1 MMLYLR
7 RMFGY
12 ALTGDTREQAL
23 FFMYGTGANGKS
35 VIIETISGI
44 MGDYHRAAPIETF
57 TASPTD
63 RHPTEL
69 AVLHGA
75 RLVTST
81 ETEQGRRWAESRIKT
96 LTGGDVVPARF
107 MKQDFFYFRPKFK
120 LVVAGNHKPGL
131 RTVDEAIRRRMNL
144 IPFAVTIPLV
154 ERDDKLAVKLRAEWP
169 GILKWLLAGCL
180 EWQQTGLCPPDEVK
194 SATNEYLE
202 AEDALSAWISE
213 CCEQSTIGTTGS
225 RELFHS
231 WKGWAATAGEFV
243 GSEKR
248 FSQTLEDR
256 GYVKKSTNRGKIFE
270 GLTVKPS
277 EPEMRWY
284 GDDR

>member
-7 RMFGY
+7 RVFGY

-57 TASPTD
+57 TASKND

-120 LVVAGNHKPGL
+120 LVIAGNHKPGL

-144 IPFAVTIPLV
+144 IPFAVTVPLA
-154 ERDDKLAVKLRAEWP
+154 ERDDKLAVKLRAEWS

-180 EWQQTGLCPPDEVK
+180 EWQQMGICQPNEVK
-194 SATNEYLE
+194 DATSEYLKS
-202 AEDALSAWISE
+202 EDAMAAWLKE
-213 CCEQSTIGTTGS
+213 CCDDSPYAETGS
-225 RELFHS
+225 RKLYTS
-231 WKGWAATAGEFV
+231 WKDWATLAGEYV
-243 GSEKR
+243 GSEKT
-248 FSQTLEDR
+248 FSQSLSDR
-256 GYVKKSTNRGKIFE
+256 GYEKKSTSQANVFK
-270 GLTVKPS
+270 GLMIKPV
-277 EPEMRWY
+277 EPTRRDY
-284 GDDR
+284 GADR